1 MAVLKDYGE
10 RVRHVHL
17 KDYIGGP
24 VERDAEGKEI
34 DPTGYVGYTPIGHGS
49 LDMPAIFQF
58 LEEIDYQDLVMV
70 ELDATPRAPR
80 PPREAALM
88 SKTYIQETLG
98 QAAVVEG
105 NSGSAPERVPPR
117 KSW

>member
-1 MAVLKDYGE
+1 MAVLSDYGE

-17 KDYIGGP
+17 KDYVGGP
-24 VERDAEGKEI
+24 VARDAEGKEI
-34 DPTGYVGYTPIGHGS
+34 DPTGYLGYTPIGHGA
-49 LDMPAIFQF
+49 LDMPEILRF

-98 QAAVVEG
+98 QRFG
-105 NSGSAPERVPPR
+105 PE
-117 KSW
+117 